1 MLAAGYKRTGPAGD
15 VIEIGEVATPEP
27 GPGEVRVRI
36 AFSGVNPTD
45 WKSRAGATGGV
56 NGDFQ
61 IPNQDG
67 SGTIDAVGAGVEP
80 ARVGERAWV
89 YFAAWQRLW
98 GTAAEYT
105 VVPAERA
112 VPLPDGSSFELGASI
127 GIPAMT
133 AHRCLFADGPIDGKM
148 VLVAGGAGAVGRC
161 AIELARWAGARGVV
175 ATVSNDEKAAIA
187 RDAGADATVDY
198 SADDAVERLKA
209 AAPGGVDRIVELS
222 LGGNLDLDLAAA
234 ARHCAIVSYANEG
247 GDPTLAVRR
256 LMTPNIVLRFVLVY
270 TMPRE
275 AIEQSVTD
283 ITQALRDGALTEPRL
298 HRFRLDQTAAAHDAV
313 ERGAIGKVLIKP

>member
-1 MLAAGYKRTGPAGD
+1 MLAARYTQTGPAAE
-15 VIEIGEVATPEP
+15 VIEMTDVQTPEP

-45 WKSRAGATGGV
+45 FKARAAGELT
-56 NGDFQ
+56 GDFQ

-67 SGTIDAVGAGVEP
+67 SGVIDEVGEGVDP
-80 ARVGERAWV
+80 GRVGERVWI
-89 YFAAWQRLW
+89 YFAAVQRPW

-112 VPLPDGSSFELGASI
+112 VPLPDNASFELGASI

-133 AHRCLFADGPIDGKM
+133 AHRCLFADGPIEGEA

-161 AIELARWAGARGVV
+161 AIEVARWGGAGRII
-175 ATVSNDEKAAIA
+175 ATVSNDEKARIA
-187 RDAGADATVDY
+187 TEAGADEAVNY
-198 SADDAVERLKA
+198 KADDAIERLKDA
-209 AAPGGVDRIVELS
+209 GVHRIVELS
-222 LGGNLDLDLAAA
+222 LGNNLELDLAAA
-234 ARHCAIVSYANEG
+234 APHCAIVSYANEG
-247 GDPTLAVRR
+247 PNPQLEVRR

-275 AIEQSVTD
+275 AIEQSVAD
-283 ITQALRDGALTEPRL
+283 ITQMLTAGALTEPPL
-298 HRFRLDQTAAAHDAV
+298 HTYPLAETAAAHDAV
-313 ERGAIGKVLIKP
+313 ENGAVGKVLIQP